1 VENINEESLT
11 ISVATRII
19 STRKRR
25 FINSDGKKFLVGVIH
40 DITERKTE
48 NAPRK

>member
-11 ISVATRII
+11 ISGVATRII

-25 FINSDGKKFLVGVIH
+25 FVDSDGRSFFV
-40 DITERKTE
+40 
-48 NAPRK
+48 